1 MEQLLSEVIDRLEA
15 VHRAID
21 GVLTDLPDAALDWS
35 PGPEMNSLAVL
46 LAHTLGAERY
56 WIGDVAGG
64 EPSGRDR
71 EAEFRTAG
79 RTTVDFAA
87 QAQAVLAHSRNV
99 LTRLTA
105 ADLVGARTAPLFGQ
119 RVTAGWAILHGLEHT
134 ALHAGHM
141 EITRQLWLQQAQ
153 AKADEASDA

>member
-1 MEQLLSEVIDRLEA
+1 MEQLLSEVTDRLEA

-21 GVLTDLPDAALDWS
+21 GVLADLPDEALDWS
-35 PGPEMNSLAVL
+35 PGPQMNSLAVL
-46 LAHTLGAERY
+46 LAHALGAERY

-79 RTTVDFAA
+79 RTTADFIA
-87 QAQAVLAHSRNV
+87 QARATLAHSRVV
-99 LTRLTA
+99 LTRLTT
-105 ADLVGARTAPLFGQ
+105 ADLIGIRTAPLFGQ
-119 RVTAGWAILHGLEHT
+119 RVSAGWAILHALEHT

-153 AKADEASDA
+153 AGTGTGLDA

>member
-15 VHRAID
+15 IHRAID
-21 GVLTDLPDAALDWS
+21 GVLADLPDAALDWS

-46 LAHTLGAERY
+46 LAHALGAERY

-71 EAEFRTAG
+71 EAEFRTVGHTPA
-79 RTTVDFAA
+79 DFAA
-87 QAQAVLAHSRNV
+87 QAQATLAHSRIV

-105 ADLVGARTAPLFGQ
+105 ADLVGILTAPLFGQ
-119 RVTAGWAILHGLEHT
+119 RVSAGWAILHGLEHT
-134 ALHAGHM
+134 ALHTGHM
-141 EITRQLWLQQAQ
+141 EITRQLWFQEAQ
-153 AKADEASDA
+153 AKGDKASEA

>member
-21 GVLTDLPDAALDWS
+21 GVLADLPDAALDWS

-46 LAHTLGAERY
+46 LAHALGAERY

-71 EAEFRTAG
+71 EAEFRTTG
-79 RTTVDFAA
+79 RTTAAFTA
-87 QAQAVLAHSRNV
+87 QARATLAHSRMV
-99 LTRLTA
+99 LSRLTA
-105 ADLVGARTAPLFGQ
+105 ADLVGVRTAPLFGQ
-119 RVTAGWAILHGLEHT
+119 RVSAGWAILHGLEHP

-153 AKADEASDA
+153 AKGDESSDG

>member
-79 RTTVDFAA
+79 LTTGEFAA
-87 QAQAVLAHSRNV
+87 QAQAALAHSCNV

>member
-1 MEQLLSEVIDRLEA
+1 MEQLLSEMIDRLEA
-15 VHRAID
+15 IHRAID
-21 GVLTDLPDAALDWS
+21 GVMTDLPDAALDWS

-79 RTTVDFAA
+79 RTTADFAA
-87 QAQAVLAHSRNV
+87 QAQTTLAHSRTT

-105 ADLVGARTAPLFGQ
+105 ADLVGVRTAPLFGQ
-119 RVTAGWAILHGLEHT
+119 RVSAGWAILHALEHT

-141 EITRQLWLQQAQ
+141 EITRQLWSQQAQ
-153 AKADEASDA
+153 TRADDAPDA